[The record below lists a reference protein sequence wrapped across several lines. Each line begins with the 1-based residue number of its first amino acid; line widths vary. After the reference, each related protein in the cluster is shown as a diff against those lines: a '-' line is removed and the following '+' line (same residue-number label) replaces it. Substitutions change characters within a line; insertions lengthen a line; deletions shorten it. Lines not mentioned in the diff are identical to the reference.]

1 MTSARRSIAVLL
13 VAALTVLVA
22 ACGDDSGD
30 AAAAPADGAAPS
42 KETTTEP
49 EPGPDG
55 EVRLNQLQ
63 SLGSH
68 NSYKLRPAPE
78 VLAGVGAVDATLAE
92 EIDYEH
98 RPLTEQLVEHGIR
111 QLEIDVH
118 ADPDGG
124 RFADRPAL
132 EVVGL
137 PTESGMPE
145 LDEPG
150 FKVMHTAD
158 IDFESTCW
166 TLVSCL
172 SEVEAWSSSEPD
184 HLPLMIMIETKTMS
198 LAELAAE
205 GGIDIE
211 AMGVPWTEVLPM
223 SRELFDDLEA
233 EIVSVFDEDQ
243 IITPDDVRGD
253 HDTLDA
259 AVRTGEAWPT
269 LDEARGKVLFSLVD
283 LGENRDLYVGDATT
297 LEGRLMFSSSEEGR
311 PDAAFLRIDD
321 AIEEGERIEAAVA
334 AGYLVRTRTDIPA
347 QEAVTGDTTRRD
359 AALASGAHYL
369 STDHYVED
377 PELGTGYVVALPDSP
392 PVAAARCNPVATSP
406 ACEDVDLTR

>member
-1 MTSARRSIAVLL
+1 MAPARRPIAVLL

-22 ACGDDSGD
+22 ACGNDDDGPGS
-30 AAAAPADGAAPS
+30 PTEGAAPG
-42 KETTTEP
+42 EEAADEP
-49 EPGPDG
+49 GPGPDG
-55 EVRLNQLQ
+55 EVRLNHLQ

-78 VLAGVGAVDATLAE
+78 VLAGVAAVDPTLAE

-98 RPLTEQLVEHGIR
+98 RPLTEQLAEHGIR

-124 RFADRPAL
+124 RFADRPTL
-132 EVVGL
+132 EVVGQ
-137 PTESGMPE
+137 PTESGVPE

-166 TLVSCL
+166 TLASCL

-198 LAELAAE
+198 LADLAAE

-211 AMGVPWTEVLPM
+211 AMGIPFTEVLPM

-233 EIVSVFDEDQ
+233 EILSVFDEDR
-243 IITPDDVRGD
+243 IIAPDDVRGD

-283 LGENRDLYVGDATT
+283 LGENRDLYVGDAAA
-297 LEGRLMFSSSEEGR
+297 LEGRVMFTSSEEGR

-321 AIEEGERIEAAVA
+321 ALEEGERIAAAVE
-334 AGYLVRTRTDIPA
+334 AGYLVGVHTDPPA
-347 QEAVTGDTTRRD
+347 PEAGPGDTTRRD

-369 STDHYVED
+369 STDYYVED
-377 PELGTGYVVALPDSP
+377 PELGTGYIVALPDGP
-392 PVAAARCNPVATSP
+392 GVAARCNPVATAP